1 MDISKLKKRV
11 KKIEKEQ
18 KLQKTIMD
26 SLDKRIFD
34 NTLSEFSLKRIEG
47 DLIKLKS
54 SGAVSIACICVLGA
68 LVTYLLIKG

>member
-34 NTLSEFSLKRIEG
+34 NTLSEFSLKRLEA
-47 DLIKLKS
+47 DLVKLKC
-54 SGAVSIACICVLGA
+54 SGAVSTVCICVLGA